1 MNSPVFFALPGN
13 EDAAR
18 RIAALVGGEVGEL
31 ETRSFPDGEHYL
43 RVLTDVARRAACI
56 VCTLRQPDQ
65 SFLPLA
71 FLADTLHDLGAPRVG
86 LVAPYLAYMRQDA
99 RFSSG
104 EAVTARSF
112 ADLVSSRFDW
122 MITVDPHLHRLAALS
137 DVYSIP
143 AIAAHAAR
151 DLGRWIAANVD
162 SPFVIGP
169 DAESAQWVT
178 DVALAAGAPSTVLT
192 KVRRGDAD
200 VIESIPDLEG
210 NRRRSPVLVDDII
223 STGRTM
229 LAAIAHLTEQ
239 GAPPASCVAVHAVF
253 AKNAY
258 TALRDAGAARIATT
272 TTIPHASNAID
283 VTSLIANHIRLL
295 LGAQ

>member
-1 MNSPVFFALPGN
+1 MNSPVLFALPGN
-13 EDAAR
+13 EDAAL
-18 RIAALVGGEVGEL
+18 RIAGLVGGEVGEL
-31 ETRSFPDGEHYL
+31 ETRAFPDDERYV
-43 RVLTDVARRAACI
+43 RVLTDVARRDAGI
-56 VCTLRQPDQ
+56 VCTLRRPDQ

-71 FLADTLHDLGAPRVG
+71 FLADALHDLGAPRVG

-104 EAVTARSF
+104 EAVTSRSF
-112 ADLVSSRFDW
+112 ADLISSRFDW
-122 MITVDPHLHRLAALS
+122 VITVDPHLHRLAALS

-143 AIAAHAAR
+143 AIAAHAAQ

-162 SPFVIGP
+162 SPFIIGP

-178 DVALAAGAPSTVLT
+178 DIAFAAGAPSTVLT

-229 LAAIAHLTEQ
+229 LAAIAHLAEQ
-239 GAPPASCVAVHAVF
+239 DAPPASCVAVHAVF
-253 AKNAY
+253 AKDAY
-258 TALRDAGAARIATT
+258 AALRDAGAARIATT
-272 TTIPHASNAID
+272 NTIPHASNAID
-283 VTSLIANHIRLL
+283 VTSLIASHLRALL
-295 LGAQ
+295 AD